1 MAQKKKA
8 SQEEKSPITSG
19 EEIISDTG
27 KKIAEGLESVFTNE
41 RMEFIKDLFSQLKGP
56 LKRIFAVFI
65 IFICVGSFFSVQ
77 IVDFFKTLLPE
88 GIMLVAFSPVEVFFS
103 IIWVVIAFA
112 AIFTF
117 PVILVELLRF
127 IAPALYIS
135 ERKLLTRI
143 LPFSLFLFVVGAIFG
158 VAIMA
163 FFGLI
168 FFAEFG
174 TTYGIQNLWSLGGLI
189 NTMAMVAIGFGI
201 AFQLPIIVTF
211 LVRQKIVELAQFRA
225 IRLHVIVALL
235 IISAVL
241 TPPDI
246 ISQILMAVPLYLLF
260 EGTLLYLK
268 VSNKNREV

>member
-1 MAQKKKA
+1 MAAKKE
-8 SQEEKSPITSG
+8 SVE
-19 EEIISDTG
+19 ISDQATEAITDAG
-27 KKIAEGLESVFTNE
+27 EKIANTIGTVFTDE
-41 RMEFIKDLFSQLKGP
+41 RMEFIKDLFFQLKGP
-56 LKRIFAVFI
+56 LKRILAMFIVFL
-65 IFICVGSFFSVQ
+65 CVGAFFSIQ
-77 IVDFFKTLLPE
+77 IVEFFKSLLPE

-112 AIFTF
+112 AVFTF
-117 PVILVELLRF
+117 PLILVELLRF
-127 IAPALYIS
+127 ISPALYDN
-135 ERKLLTRI
+135 ERKLLTRVFPI
-143 LPFSLFLFVVGAIFG
+143 SLFLFIVGAIFG
-158 VAIMA
+158 VSIMA

-168 FFAEFG
+168 FFADFG
-174 TTYGIQNLWSLGGLI
+174 VTYGIQNLWSLGGLI

-211 LVRQKIVELAQFRA
+211 LVKQKIVELAQFKA
-225 IRLHVIVALL
+225 VRLHIIVALL

-268 VSNKNREV
+268 VSNKDKEV